1 MQFVV
6 PEFVSRLSI
15 QTFYAESGPV
25 SLQILILGIIIRI
38 SGLPR
43 DMLVA
48 VASTNWLSK
57 HEHAEQIQE
66 RVSGSILLGMGAY
79 IAGDEIY
86 SLNK

>member
-1 MQFVV
+1 
-6 PEFVSRLSI
+6 
-15 QTFYAESGPV
+15 
-25 SLQILILGIIIRI
+25 
-38 SGLPR
+38 
-43 DMLVA
+43 MLVA

-66 RVSGSILLGMGAY
+66 RVSGSILSGMGAY